1 MLLGS
6 PGTRANGAMLPE
18 TWLEYFGVWN
28 LPARSLGSPG
38 RRPDGSCCCSTRPL
52 SDRTRWTCWGRCCVW
67 TKVVAVVRIV
77 GWLRAGGYVVVVVV
91 VVEVEEIFVVV
102 EVVVVWGRELVA
114 LNLERRNRLH
124 RRLPEQAELP
134 MRPVRSENS
143 IYVEIFH
150 FV

>member
-1 MLLGS
+1 
-6 PGTRANGAMLPE
+6 
-18 TWLEYFGVWN
+18 
-28 LPARSLGSPG
+28 
-38 RRPDGSCCCSTRPL
+38 
-52 SDRTRWTCWGRCCVW
+52 
-67 TKVVAVVRIV
+67 
-77 GWLRAGGYVVVVVV
+77 VVVV

-134 MRPVRSENS
+134 MRPVRSKNS